1 MEIILASSSPRR
13 RQLISG
19 LVRNYDII
27 PSTVDEEPIKQ
38 KETNPARLVSS
49 LSSVKAFDVFYKKYQ
64 KDDKQFAIIGADT
77 IVSFKD
83 QILGKPTDRADA
95 FRMLKMLQNNANDVF
110 TGMTVII
117 KKEHSIIIETVVS
130 KSTVYFNPMS
140 YQDITEYIDTKEP
153 LDKAGAYAIQG
164 IGKKY
169 LKGFDGNYNAIVGL
183 DTQKLKK
190 IFEKYNII

>member
-27 PSTVDEEPIKQ
+27 PSTIDENPIKQ
-38 KETNPARLVSS
+38 SESNPKQLASK
-49 LSSVKAFDVFYKKYQ
+49 LSSAKAFDVFYKKYE
-64 KDDKQFAIIGADT
+64 KNDKQFAVVGADT
-77 IVSFKD
+77 LVSFED
-83 QILGKPTDRADA
+83 QILGKPIDRADA
-95 FRMLKMLQNNANDVF
+95 FRMLKMLQNNANDVY

-130 KSTVYFNPMS
+130 KSTVYFNSMS

-169 LKGFDGNYNAIVGL
+169 LKGFDGDYNTIVGL
-183 DTQKLKK
+183 DTNTLKK
-190 IFEKYNII
+190 LFQKYNVI